1 MDIVN
6 GVPLWWNNN
15 KFVRPLLFNL
25 YLTFIYEKNS
35 IKSNNL
41 FFILA
46 FLFLDI
52 KLDQLIKSVSQ
63 HPKNEQFFGGLK

>member
-1 MDIVN
+1 MKRAQLKVTN
-6 GVPLWWNNN
+6 
-15 KFVRPLLFNL
+15 
-25 YLTFIYEKNS
+25 
-35 IKSNNL
+35 

>member
-1 MDIVN
+1 MKRTQLKVTI
-6 GVPLWWNNN
+6 
-15 KFVRPLLFNL
+15 FF
-25 YLTFIYEKNS
+25 
-35 IKSNNL
+35 